1 MIFSISLIVIA
12 VAIMAIVYFV
22 PKNSNH
28 SSGANTQGGCRTVPI
43 QVTAMILRLLKVK
56 NSKTFTPF
64 QIKTL

>member
-43 QVTAMILRLLKVK
+43 QVTAHDIEI
-56 NSKTFTPF
+56 
-64 QIKTL
+64 IKG